1 MIKERQ
7 FREAG
12 WVYLMAICLAKT
24 AVNHSSITE
33 AVQWLEENG
42 FDRKARKLI
51 QKQEHNLSEH
61 RDTKYKAQRP

>member
-12 WVYLMAICLAKT
+12 WIYLMAICLAT
-24 AVNHSSITE
+24 RAGNHSSVSD

-42 FDRKARKLI
+42 FDREAQTLNTQTDPVIALAKSKKL
-51 QKQEHNLSEH
+51 
-61 RDTKYKAQRP
+61 RDSA

>member
-12 WVYLMAICLAKT
+12 WVYLMAICLAKR
-24 AVNHSSITE
+24 AGNHSSISD

-42 FDRKARKLI
+42 FDREAQTLNSLTDPMIALAKSKKLRG
-51 QKQEHNLSEH
+51 S
-61 RDTKYKAQRP
+61 A

>member
-42 FDRKARKLI
+42 FDRKARELI
-51 QKQEHNLSEH
+51 QKQNLSEH